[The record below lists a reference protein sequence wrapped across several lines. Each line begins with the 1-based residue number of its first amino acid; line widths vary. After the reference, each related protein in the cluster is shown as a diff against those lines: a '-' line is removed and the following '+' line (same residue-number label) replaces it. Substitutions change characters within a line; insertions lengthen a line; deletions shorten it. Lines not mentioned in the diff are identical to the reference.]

1 MIINL
6 IDSIFAIWSCVS
18 FIWDSYLSDTI
29 QSAVENAS
37 TIAGIEMVDFVVS
50 LFFALNFM
58 KDFILAS
65 SKRDFFFAPSTWID
79 IATTFPNIV
88 VFIMSIGQLNTN
100 GVDAAANISF
110 LRFFRI
116 LKVLRLNR
124 VARGAVKQ
132 KPGGLIQSQINEL
145 ALTMLAALFI
155 FAGAFQMIEQFF
167 LSADVDNNRRNGKLD
182 FVNAL
187 YFTVSTVATVGFGD
201 VVPLSI
207 PGKGLVVIMLCF
219 IITVLSQKISTITT
233 LMSKQSKYERMGY
246 SFSAPHVIICG
257 GIDTLHL
264 STFLRELFH
273 RDHQKPGQQPIRAV
287 VVALRDPDS
296 DMLSVV
302 TDPVFSDRITCIN
315 PSLTISPLS
324 SIKHILFRYING
336 NLLDEDDMYRVNA
349 HRAEAL
355 FIFCSQSNRT
365 SQQRNDH
372 EVLLQSMA
380 LCSFVQKTQSKMPR
394 IIAMVH
400 FSLTLRR
407 FKAIVSKSDVNHQV
421 ICLEE
426 LKPALMVQGC
436 INPGFSGLA
445 YSMIRSFT
453 LTDILGVK
461 DQSLATMAPWQRE
474 FIDGM
479 DYELYSTTLSA
490 SFRGISFAAAAA
502 TLYEKLQ
509 VFLIALEVDKETH
522 LAPLSYTFPDSV
534 STVHVL
540 AGSAQHALEVSMCQ
554 PPIDALREHDKNVS
568 ESNPQENSSAKLSMM
583 GRLQSAAQKVM
594 VQSTVTGAFRRRGA
608 ASDRMYDSE
617 NVAAHG
623 GVASLKDMSSH
634 WKKVRLAVKMGS
646 AFGVKGSKAL
656 TKDSYQ
662 FLLQSD
668 KNPKFSRMEA
678 KKSFLILDEDVP
690 LKYAKVAQYEGFG
703 HIIYC
708 CKSDSVPGALAGS
721 LKRFIAPLR
730 SKSCVFVHT
739 PIVVLAVSMHVKD
752 FEAVAMYPS
761 VFVVVGNPLLM
772 QDLRRAGIMSAKF
785 AVVCGNFVTNVNE
798 SMSEKDDSTAA
809 DTAAMF
815 AGNLMRKL
823 NDAVCVV
830 VELQYSRN
838 IKFIGTTPNEN
849 HEIGVATASGR
860 FFSVQYFHVLMCRC
874 FYAPSCLSLLQEF
887 LRPHPTF
894 VSDPSREIS
903 YSTSIMTSVL
913 VPRQFVGCTFG
924 SMFSVCSSI
933 GIVIAVYR
941 TATVFN
947 CARDKYLVCCPSF
960 SMRLNHGDQLI
971 LLSPLPPKDVETAI
985 TGLSHFDAG
994 MKLHQGVAAEK
1005 WRKVYDSVESESSN
1019 AASNSLSSEALLV
1032 QVSRKMSH
1040 FLLQPIF
1047 FLQLVDAAAKKI
1059 RELRHEIGNPD
1070 RSALSDSTRS
1080 PDPASP
1086 GIRGRASLDRQGSR
1100 RGAGKFSPTGE
1111 FGVLGAGMLP
1121 SKMQLR

>member
-1 MIINL
+1 M
-6 IDSIFAIWSCVS
+6 
-18 FIWDSYLSDTI
+18 
-29 QSAVENAS
+29 
-37 TIAGIEMVDFVVS
+37 
-50 LFFALNFM
+50 
-58 KDFILAS
+58 
-65 SKRDFFFAPSTWID
+65 
-79 IATTFPNIV
+79 
-88 VFIMSIGQLNTN
+88 
-100 GVDAAANISF
+100 
-110 LRFFRI
+110 
-116 LKVLRLNR
+116 
-124 VARGAVKQ
+124 
-132 KPGGLIQSQINEL
+132 
-145 ALTMLAALFI
+145 
-155 FAGAFQMIEQFF
+155 
-167 LSADVDNNRRNGKLD
+167 
-182 FVNAL
+182 
-187 YFTVSTVATVGFGD
+187 
-201 VVPLSI
+201 
-207 PGKGLVVIMLCF
+207 
-219 IITVLSQKISTITT
+219 
-233 LMSKQSKYERMGY
+233 
-246 SFSAPHVIICG
+246 H
-257 GIDTLHL
+257 
-264 STFLRELFH
+264 
-273 RDHQKPGQQPIRAV
+273 
-287 VVALRDPDS
+287 
-296 DMLSVV
+296 
-302 TDPVFSDRITCIN
+302 
-315 PSLTISPLS
+315 
-324 SIKHILFRYING
+324 
-336 NLLDEDDMYRVNA
+336 RVNA

-355 FIFCSQSNRT
+355 FIFCSQNNRAN
-365 SQQRNDH
+365 QQRNDH

-380 LCSFVQKTQSKMPR
+380 LFSFVQKMQSKMPR

-421 ICLEE
+421 VCLEE

-453 LTDILGVK
+453 LTDILGLK
-461 DQSLATMAPWQRE
+461 DQSLATLAPWQRE

-490 SFRGISFAAAAA
+490 SFHGISFAAAAA
-502 TLYEKLQ
+502 TLYNKLQ
-509 VFLIALEVDKETH
+509 VFLIALEVGKETH
-522 LAPLSYTFPDSV
+522 LAPLTYTFPDSV

-540 AGSAQHALEVSMCQ
+540 AGSAQHALEVSICQ
-554 PPIDALREHDKNVS
+554 PPTDALREHDKNVS
-568 ESNPQENSSAKLSMM
+568 EANLQENSITKHSIM

-594 VQSTVTGAFRRRGA
+594 VQSTVTGAFRRRSA
-608 ASDRMYDSE
+608 ASD
-617 NVAAHG
+617 AASSDNMAAQG

-646 AFGVKGSKAL
+646 AFGKKTQAL

-690 LKYAKVAQYEGFG
+690 LKYAKVARYEGFG

-739 PIVVLAVSMHVKD
+739 PIVVLAVSMHMKD

-785 AVVCGNFVTNVNE
+785 AVVCGNFVSDSNE

-838 IKFIGTTPNEN
+838 IKFISTTPNEN
-849 HEIGVATASGR
+849 SEIGVATASGR

-894 VSDPSREIS
+894 VSDPSRDIS

-947 CARDKYLVCCPSF
+947 CARDKYLVCCPSL

-1019 AASNSLSSEALLV
+1019 AASNSLSSESLLV
-1032 QVSRKMSH
+1032 QVSRKCVA
-1040 FLLQPIF
+1040 F
-1047 FLQLVDAAAKKI
+1047 FITTNFFSAAC
-1059 RELRHEIGNPD
+1059 
-1070 RSALSDSTRS
+1070 
-1080 PDPASP
+1080 
-1086 GIRGRASLDRQGSR
+1086 
-1100 RGAGKFSPTGE
+1100 
-1111 FGVLGAGMLP
+1111 
-1121 SKMQLR
+1121 